1 MDHSTAMAT
10 TLVLGKLLVWLAH
23 NPAAVVALLALLSG
37 LPTFVLT
44 RNAALY
50 ANFDTL
56 YQNVLQMGLQNG
68 AFRNPGKTGDYF
80 NFPPDVRAAYETY
93 AYMVF
98 NVCETIADGLSF
110 YEHRRRQFMETLE
123 TIVRFFLPITADR
136 GWLRKT
142 WLPVLVAEK
151 QLHGT
156 WLQDQKG
163 GVCFKQEFLDL
174 MANIHP

>member
-1 MDHSTAMAT
+1 MAT
-10 TLVLGKLLVWLAH
+10 ALILGKLLVWLAD

-68 AFRNPGKTGDYF
+68 AFRNPSKTSEYSNVSIF
-80 NFPPDVRAAYETY
+80 SPDVRAAYETY

-110 YEHRRRQFMETLE
+110 YEHRRRRFMETLE
-123 TIVRFFLPITADR
+123 TIVRFFLPIIADR
-136 GWLRKT
+136 RWLRKT

-151 QLHGT
+151 QLHGK

-174 MANIHP
+174 MANVQ